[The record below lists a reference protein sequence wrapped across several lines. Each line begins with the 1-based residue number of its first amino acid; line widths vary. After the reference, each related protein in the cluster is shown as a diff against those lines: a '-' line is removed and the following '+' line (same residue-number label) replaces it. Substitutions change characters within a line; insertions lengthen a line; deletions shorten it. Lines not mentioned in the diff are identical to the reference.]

1 MKIDEKK
8 LNSVFN
14 DVVLNELFPKNRS
27 NQFFEALFGDIDEG
41 AYDIELSFQGCRPDY
56 LEFCFKLKR
65 RPGKCLA
72 CNLTYGLPQVFMRH
86 PAIDIKNLV
95 AKIETVLGEN
105 ASISRWHLGQTEEM
119 SKDLHII
126 PLLFY
131 FQAAD
136 A

>member
-1 MKIDEKK
+1 MKVDEKK
-8 LNSVFN
+8 LKSVFTDAVCN
-14 DVVLNELFPKNRS
+14 DLFPKNRS

-65 RPGKCLA
+65 KPGKCLA

-95 AKIETVLGEN
+95 AKIDTVLGKN
-105 ASISRWHLGQTEEM
+105 ASISKWRLGQTKEI
-119 SKDLHII
+119 SKDLHMI
-126 PLLFY
+126 PLLVY
-131 FQAAD
+131 LQAVSA
-136 A
+136 